1 MFDWM
6 IDAILEVFRDLST
19 NTANIASLA
28 GQIPSQFN
36 PTLWNVV
43 NTVNVS
49 AVLPVANTLFGCFIM
64 VDFIK
69 ILQRQETKGLEAIHM
84 VVVIVFKLSIGMFIM
99 KNIPYIIDSI
109 FDIVA
114 HITQAMGDVSST
126 SLSFNLSNIEAALEN
141 AGFGTIV
148 SLWAQSFI
156 FDIVFSICNVITNLI
171 IQLRYIEIYVFTAI
185 AAIPLACITAS
196 SHEISGIGYNFVKRM
211 SALALQVVFIMVVL
225 FAYSALVSSDALGM
239 NGGNIDVNMW
249 SYLGYSLLLVIA
261 LFQTGSWSKAL
272 FQVH

>member
-6 IDAILEVFRDLST
+6 VDAILDVFRNLST
-19 NTANIASLA
+19 NTAHIASSA
-28 GQIPSQFN
+28 SQIPSQFN
-36 PTLWNVV
+36 PILWNAV
-43 NTVNVS
+43 NTINVS
-49 AVLPVANTLFGCFIM
+49 AVLPVANILFGCFIM

-69 ILQRQETKGLEAIHM
+69 ILQRQEARGLEAIHM
-84 VVVIVFKLSIGMFIM
+84 VIVIVFKLSIGMFIM
-99 KNIPYIIDSI
+99 KNVPYIIDSI

-114 HITQAMGDVSST
+114 HITQSMGDVSSA
-126 SLSFNLSNIEAALEN
+126 SLNFNLSNIEATLEN

-148 SLWAQSFI
+148 SLWAQSLI
-156 FDIVFSICNVITNLI
+156 LDIVFSICNVITNLI
-171 IQLRYIEIYVFTAI
+171 IQLRYIEIYVFTAV

-196 SHEISGIGYNFVKRM
+196 NHEISGVGYNFVKRM
-211 SALALQVVFIMVVL
+211 AALALQVVFIMVVL
-225 FAYSALVSSDALGM
+225 YAYSALVTSDALGV
-239 NGGNIDVNMW
+239 NGSHIDINMW